1 MLSEASLFWDILC
14 ARNWTLKLLSSI
26 PRPVW
31 WGGLTMF
38 YGWFGRAD
46 RRARED
52 MCREACLQQIFGHEH
67 TVKFKCIGF
76 TPSSWTFFM
85 LTFHYWKIHSPSTNK
100 HILCHVSSQ
109 VQRCNE
115 QVQQLRA
122 QFSQNTRSG
131 VCCCRALMFMA
142 FLGRSEGQKDLQL
155 ESSHFHYQHAATC
168 WTSSNFS
175 WNCRWVGNSQDV

>member
-1 MLSEASLFWDILC
+1 MLSEASF
-14 ARNWTLKLLSSI
+14 RNWTLKLLSSI

-31 WGGLTMF
+31 WGGLTIF

-85 LTFHYWKIHSPSTNK
+85 LTFLDCTS
-100 HILCHVSSQ
+100 ILHPQTYPVSCVESGAE
-109 VQRCNE
+109 VQRAGTTIAGPIQPKY
-115 QVQQLRA
+115 QVWSVLLPGFDVHCFSCKLRKDQA
-122 QFSQNTRSG
+122 TLRMVRGAERS
-131 VCCCRALMFMA
+131 
-142 FLGRSEGQKDLQL
+142 
-155 ESSHFHYQHAATC
+155 SS
-168 WTSSNFS
+168 WI
-175 WNCRWVGNSQDV
+175 